1 MAEGRYEKLFMEA
14 MHKAGAIPY
23 RVGGRLRAAYTDG
36 TTDEVLDRMKD
47 AVRKMAAHVSETLPE
62 PDGPT
67 KVKWRNA
74 GLKQLDVC
82 DEVCPEG
89 VSLTECPVEWLV
101 ERCKRYHF
109 DLSLAPTDPPT
120 LLFLPNAGWELA
132 DKPVPGGV
140 ISGVKSIIPPWFAAA
155 CRNRK
160 GEIISHLKARAA
172 ARGPGAA

>member
-1 MAEGRYEKLFMEA
+1 MAEGRYEKLFMDA

-36 TTDEVLDRMKD
+36 TTDEVVDRMKD

-67 KVKWRNA
+67 KVRWKKA

-109 DLSLAPTDPPT
+109 DFVLGGPDQSSLMYGRHE
-120 LLFLPNAGWELA
+120 GWELE
-132 DKPVPGGV
+132 DKTVNGGV
-140 ISGVKSIIPPWFAAA
+140 ISGIKSIVPCWFAAA
-155 CRNRK
+155 CRSRK
-160 GEIISHLKARAA
+160 GEIINHLKARAA
-172 ARGPGAA
+172 ARGQGAA